1 MKSFFWIHPDAPI
14 QSIIQ
19 ATMNPTTIINNAES
33 HTIVVKP
40 KRKYIR
46 KVKPVLVESE
56 SDDDSAEDVLELI
69 DAAVL
74 AVAQIVAK
82 SEIEDN
88 PAVYSDGGEDDDDK
102 STISTIAGENEEKEE
117 EEECC
122 ECCGKFDAEVG
133 CSTGFNSV
141 IMRVCDI
148 CDIDGSNYNGWGGYF
163 ENEKEEEE
171 EVVEAVVEAEVVEA
185 EVVEDPLPAK
195 MLLPTLESDPVVLRT
210 LVTTLQAEVVRLTAF
225 SQDLQRRVEGVRKQ
239 PKTKAAKAEKAVKEG
254 KRKNTRPKR
263 PDDYAQRFL
272 QMGQVLKWT
281 HLSRN
286 AWAEATYIGAGKFRA
301 RYSFKD
307 EIDEGLTLNAVSAV
321 MSLHITIHGVN
332 AWSAFK
338 NLDGTS
344 VENLDL
350 VAA

>member
-1 MKSFFWIHPDAPI
+1 
-14 QSIIQ
+14 
-19 ATMNPTTIINNAES
+19 MNPTTIINNAES
-33 HTIVVKP
+33 HTIVIKT
-40 KRKYIR
+40 KRKYNR

-56 SDDDSAEDVLELI
+56 SDDDSAEDILELA
-69 DAAVL
+69 DADVL

-102 STISTIAGENEEKEE
+102 STISTIADENEEKEE
-117 EEECC
+117 EEE
-122 ECCGKFDAEVG
+122 
-133 CSTGFNSV
+133 
-141 IMRVCDI
+141 
-148 CDIDGSNYNGWGGYF
+148 
-163 ENEKEEEE
+163 EEEE
-171 EVVEAVVEAEVVEA
+171 EEVVEAEVVEA
-185 EVVEDPLPAK
+185 EVVEVEVVEDPLPTK

-239 PKTKAAKAEKAVKEG
+239 PKTKAAKAEKVVKEG
-254 KRKNTRPKR
+254 KRKNMRPKR

-350 VAA
+350 VAAK

>member
-1 MKSFFWIHPDAPI
+1 MNSN
-14 QSIIQ
+14 
-19 ATMNPTTIINNAES
+19 ATTNATIPE
-33 HTIVVKP
+33 VKI

-46 KVKPVLVESE
+46 KVKPVLVVE
-56 SDDDSAEDVLELI
+56 SDDEILSLDETSIVLENKKI
-69 DAAVL
+69 T
-74 AVAQIVAK
+74 AK
-82 SEIEDN
+82 SEVEDE
-88 PAVYSDGGEDDDDK
+88 PDIYTDGGEEDDDK
-102 STISTIAGENEEKEE
+102 SSISTITDENEEKEE
-117 EEECC
+117 EE
-122 ECCGKFDAEVG
+122 V
-133 CSTGFNSV
+133 
-141 IMRVCDI
+141 
-148 CDIDGSNYNGWGGYF
+148 
-163 ENEKEEEE
+163 EEE
-171 EVVEAVVEAEVVEA
+171 EAVVEAIVAEV

-225 SQDLQRRVEGVRKQ
+225 SQDLQRRVDGVRKQ
-239 PKTKAAKAEKAVKEG
+239 PKTKAAKAEKVVKEG

-321 MSLHITIHGVN
+321 MSLHITIRGVN